1 MITKRKMSVSQAPPR
16 KHQKRSATTTTT
28 KNRATSMTS
37 TWSGML
43 RSTIIMTVTLF
54 CAGQAAAEGLKNMN
68 PNHENGFII
77 KKEQVV
83 KKASAKTRILN
94 SRRSFL
100 C

>member
-1 MITKRKMSVSQAPPR
+1 
-16 KHQKRSATTTTT
+16 
-28 KNRATSMTS
+28 
-37 TWSGML
+37 ML